1 MGDVVNLRT
10 FRKRAVRQKKEEDA
24 TRQRIQHGVAKADR
38 EMASTR
44 DLKLQ
49 RDLDLHRLDTGDGE

>member
-10 FRKRAVRQKKEEDA
+10 HRKRAERKQQADRAAERREQHGASRKDRQLTTARQKKA
-24 TRQRIQHGVAKADR
+24 V
-38 EMASTR
+38 
-44 DLKLQ
+44 

>member
-10 FRKRAVRQKKEEDA
+10 HRKQTERKR
-24 TRQRIQHGVAKADR
+24 KADR
-38 EMASTR
+38 AAEKRGLHGTTKAERQQTAAR
-44 DLKLQ
+44 KKRAE

>member
-10 FRKRAVRQKKEEDA
+10 QRKRAERRKDA
-24 TRQRIQHGVAKADR
+24 DRAAERRAQHGTTKADR
-38 EMASTR
+38 QLKAAR
-44 DLKLQ
+44 DKRAE